1 MNYLVTLALIVVGAW
16 LSPATTARCMISTP
30 SEAFQKAKVIF
41 VGKVISVEDPTLP
54 AAPLQVEDV
63 TLPAAP
69 LKPRI
74 YDLVRPIKV
83 RFTVE
88 RVYLGKKLSEIEIG
102 TRTGGLEWG
111 YEFKVGETYL
121 VYAQESATE
130 QKVLIVKGCGRTR
143 LIADAT
149 EDLRLLDAKAKDQQ
163 GR

>member
-1 MNYLVTLALIVVGAW
+1 MNYLVTLALIVVGAG
-16 LSPATTARCMISTP
+16 LSHATNTRCLISTP

-41 VGKVISVEDPTLP
+41 VGKVISVEDPTL
-54 AAPLQVEDV
+54 AEAPLQ
-63 TLPAAP
+63 
-69 LKPRI
+69 PRI
-74 YDLVRPIKV
+74 YDLVRPIQV

-88 RVYLGKKLSEIEIG
+88 RVYLGKKINEIEIG

-121 VYAQESATE
+121 VYAQESETE

-143 LIADAT
+143 LISDAT
-149 EDLRLLDAKAKDQQ
+149 EDLRLLDTKAKDQQ

>member
-1 MNYLVTLALIVVGAW
+1 MNYLVTLALIVIGAG
-16 LSPATTARCMISTP
+16 LSHATNARCIISTP
-30 SEAFQKAKVIF
+30 SEAFQEAKVVF

-54 AAPLQVEDV
+54 AAPLQ
-63 TLPAAP
+63 
-69 LKPRI
+69 PRI
-74 YDLVRPIKV
+74 INLVRPVQV

-88 RVYLGKKLSEIEIG
+88 RVYLGKKLNEIEIG

-121 VYAQESATE
+121 VYAQESETE
-130 QKVLIVKGCGRTR
+130 QEVLIVKGCGRTR

>member
-1 MNYLVTLALIVVGAW
+1 MNYLVTLSLIVVGAG
-16 LSPATTARCMISTP
+16 LSHATNARCFISSP
-30 SEAFQKAKVIF
+30 SEAFQKAKVVF
-41 VGKVISVEDPTLP
+41 VGKVISVEDPTGP
-54 AAPLQVEDV
+54 AAPLQ
-63 TLPAAP
+63 
-69 LKPRI
+69 PRI
-74 YDLVRPIKV
+74 YNLVRPIQV

-88 RVYLGKKLSEIEIG
+88 RVYLGKKLNEIEVG

-121 VYAQESATE
+121 VYAQESETESETE

-149 EDLRLLDAKAKDQQ
+149 EDLRLLNAKAKDQQ

>member
-1 MNYLVTLALIVVGAW
+1 VFGAG
-16 LSPATTARCMISTP
+16 LSHATNARCFISTP
-30 SEAFQKAKVIF
+30 SEAFQKAKVVF

-54 AAPLQVEDV
+54 AAPLQ
-63 TLPAAP
+63 
-69 LKPRI
+69 PRI
-74 YDLVRPIKV
+74 YDLVRPIQV
-83 RFTVE
+83 RFTIE
-88 RVYLGKKLSEIEIG
+88 RVYLGKKLDEIEIG

-121 VYAQESATE
+121 VYAQESETE

-149 EDLRLLDAKAKDQQ
+149 EDLQLLNAKAKDQQ

>member
-1 MNYLVTLALIVVGAW
+1 MNYLVTLALIVVGAG
-16 LSPATTARCMISTP
+16 LSHTTNARCFIQTP
-30 SEAFQKAKVIF
+30 SEAFQKAKVVF

-54 AAPLQVEDV
+54 AAPLQ
-63 TLPAAP
+63 
-69 LKPRI
+69 PRI
-74 YDLVRPIKV
+74 YDLVRPIQV

-88 RVYLGKKLSEIEIG
+88 RVYRGKKLNEIEIG

-121 VYAQESATE
+121 VYAQESETE
-130 QKVLIVKGCGRTR
+130 QEVLIVKGCGRTR

>member
-1 MNYLVTLALIVVGAW
+1 MNYLVTLALIVVGAG
-16 LSPATTARCMISTP
+16 LSHTTNARCFISTP
-30 SEAFQKAKVIF
+30 SEAFQKAKVVF

-54 AAPLQVEDV
+54 PAPLQ
-63 TLPAAP
+63 L
-69 LKPRI
+69 RI
-74 YDLVRPIKV
+74 YDLVRPIQV

-88 RVYLGKKLSEIEIG
+88 HVYLGKKLNEIEIG

-121 VYAQESATE
+121 VYAQESETE
-130 QKVLIVKGCGRTR
+130 QEVLIVKGCGRTR

-163 GR
+163 DR

>member
-1 MNYLVTLALIVVGAW
+1 MNYLVTLALIVVGAG
-16 LSPATTARCMISTP
+16 LSHATNARCFISTP
-30 SEAFQKAKVIF
+30 SEAFQKAKVVF

-54 AAPLQVEDV
+54 AAPLQ
-63 TLPAAP
+63 
-69 LKPRI
+69 PRI
-74 YDLVRPIKV
+74 YNLVRPIKV

-88 RVYLGKKLSEIEIG
+88 RVYLGKKLDEIEIG

-121 VYAQESATE
+121 VYAQESETE

>member
-1 MNYLVTLALIVVGAW
+1 MNYLVTLALIVVGAG
-16 LSPATTARCMISTP
+16 LSHATNARCFILTP
-30 SEAFQKAKVIF
+30 SEAFQKAKVVF
-41 VGKVISVEDPTLP
+41 VGKVISVEDPALP
-54 AAPLQVEDV
+54 AAPLQ
-63 TLPAAP
+63 
-69 LKPRI
+69 PRI
-74 YDLVRPIKV
+74 YDLVRPIQV

-88 RVYLGKKLSEIEIG
+88 RVYRGEKLDEIEIG

-121 VYAQESATE
+121 VYAQESETE

-149 EDLRLLDAKAKDQQ
+149 EDLRLLNAKAKDQQ

>member
-1 MNYLVTLALIVVGAW
+1 MNYLVTLALIVVGAG
-16 LSPATTARCMISTP
+16 LSHATNARCFISTP
-30 SEAFQKAKVIF
+30 SEAFQKAKVVF
-41 VGKVISVEDPTLP
+41 VGKVISVEDPALP
-54 AAPLQVEDV
+54 AAPLQ
-63 TLPAAP
+63 
-69 LKPRI
+69 PRI
-74 YDLVRPIKV
+74 YDLVRPIQV

-88 RVYLGKKLSEIEIG
+88 RVYRGEKLDEIEIG

-121 VYAQESATE
+121 VYAQESETE

-149 EDLRLLDAKAKDQQ
+149 EDLRLLNAKAKDQQ

>member
-1 MNYLVTLALIVVGAW
+1 MNYLVTLALIVVGAG
-16 LSPATTARCMISTP
+16 LSHATNARCFISAP
-30 SEAFQKAKVIF
+30 SEAFQKAKVVF
-41 VGKVISVEDPTLP
+41 VGKVISVEDPTGP
-54 AAPLQVEDV
+54 AEPLQS
-63 TLPAAP
+63 
-69 LKPRI
+69 RI

-121 VYAQESATE
+121 VYAQESETE